1 MLRASAIVTAA
12 WIVAAALA
20 MPGAAAAPADQLADV
35 PGMAHGVELSTGCS
49 SWERYIFGRGDTG
62 QTYACHYIPN
72 QWPPVQTGFWV
83 WSPPLYGVQQIGTP
97 VRRPGPRG
105 RTVPGRT
112 CVGVHRIPGL
122 ATGFLRLSH
131 QQRDSEEQRHA
142 GEAHDVIATDRTGQT
157 RLFEDVVRPRA
168 EAHGITNRAHREPDR
183 EHGKN
188 RPGRS
193 TTTRTDGRPLSQ
205 SPKRPTERASP
216 GRSDDSSGAT
226 SLSRGGSSR

>member
-12 WIVAAALA
+12 LHRRRR
-20 MPGAAAAPADQLADV
+20 PGNAGRGRRTRRQLADV
-35 PGMAHGVELSTGCS
+35 PGMAHGVELSTGCT

-72 QWPPVQTGFWV
+72 QWPPVADG
-83 WSPPLYGVQQIGTP
+83 LLGVVTAAVRGSADRCAL
-97 VRRPGPRG
+97 RRPGPRG

-122 ATGFLRLSH
+122 AAGLLRLSH
-131 QQRDSEEQRHA
+131 LQRHSEEQRHDRRSTRCDRDRPNGPA
-142 GEAHDVIATDRTGQT
+142 AIVRGRRLSAHRGARHH
-157 RLFEDVVRPRA
+157 EPCAPRA
-168 EAHGITNRAHREPDR
+168 RSGSRQEPPR
-183 EHGKN
+183 
-188 RPGRS
+188 RS
-193 TTTRTDGRPLSQ
+193 TTTRIDGRPLSQ
-205 SPKRPTERASP
+205 SPRRPTERASP